1 MNYVIHNCPFQP
13 FKKILIILLLLF
25 HKCYHSLEPLHS
37 CNLPQLFQSPRN
49 TVDRSTYF
57 LESQSGLAI
66 FILLVLWSYK
76 KYIQQK
82 TKTFKFRQS
91 HDDFKKPSDYHML
104 MHPYS
109 YVYRVI
115 NKNICFYKC
124 LRVRQHQKVT
134 VNWQYTSCNL
144 GQIILSVWKKY
155 KLFTFLKYHTSQKC
169 LVNECI
175 IIKTLFYC
183 LTTPPPKKKFT

>member
-1 MNYVIHNCPFQP
+1 
-13 FKKILIILLLLF
+13 
-25 HKCYHSLEPLHS
+25 
-37 CNLPQLFQSPRN
+37 
-49 TVDRSTYF
+49 
-57 LESQSGLAI
+57 
-66 FILLVLWSYK
+66 
-76 KYIQQK
+76 
-82 TKTFKFRQS
+82 
-91 HDDFKKPSDYHML
+91 ML

-183 LTTPPPKKKFT
+183 LTTPPPQKKNSLKNTRNGPESCCNSSQLFHRYRYSFIKTKLYTQWMNIVWAQSYS